1 MMPNLEPAFAEI
13 FLAVGICVVLITDL
27 FLPQSRR
34 DITYVLAL
42 LCLAGT
48 AWASF
53 AIELDTVPM
62 VIFTGNFIADPLSQF
77 LKIFTIAT
85 VGVAFVYSR
94 GYLLARELYKGE
106 YYVLGLFALLGIMV
120 MISAF
125 SLLTMYLGLE
135 MLSLALYAMVA
146 FDRESPIAAEAAMKY
161 FVLGAIA
168 SGILLYGM
176 SIIYGVT
183 GSLRLDQLASTLL
196 ASESGQWSVLL
207 GVAFILVGVAFK
219 FGAVPFHMWLPDVYQ
234 GAVTSVTLF
243 IGTAP
248 KIAALAMAIRLLVEG
263 LGAEALVWQPMLIV
277 LAVLSLAVGNILA
290 IAQTNIK
297 RMLGYSAISNA
308 GFILLGLVAGDQVGR
323 EAALFYTLIYVITA
337 AGAFGMVILMSRGGF
352 EADQLDHYKGLNAR
366 SPWFAAI
373 MLLLMLSLIG
383 VPPLA
388 GFFAKWSILAA
399 LIGADKTWLAA
410 LGVLF
415 SVIGAFYYLRV
426 VRLMYFDTGLDQI
439 APEAGLDLRVLLSLN
454 GLVLLGLGLFPNW
467 LLRICIA
474 VMA

>member
-1 MMPNLEPAFAEI
+1 MPDISPAFAEI

-27 FLPQSRR
+27 FLPQARR

-42 LCLAGT
+42 LCLVGT
-48 AWASF
+48 AWISS
-53 AIELDTVPM
+53 AIELGSSPTVL
-62 VIFTGNFIADPLSQF
+62 FSGLFIADPLSQF
-77 LKIFTIAT
+77 LKIFAIAI

-94 GYLLARELYKGE
+94 EYLRERDLYRGE

-125 SLLTMYLGLE
+125 SLLTMFLGLE

-183 GSLRLDQLASTLL
+183 GSLQLDQLAANLM
-196 ASESGQWSVLL
+196 ASGPGQWSAGL
-207 GVAFILVGVAFK
+207 GVVFILVGVAFK

-234 GAVTSVTLF
+234 GAPTSVTLF

-248 KIAALAMAIRLLVEG
+248 KIAAFAMAIRLLVEG
-263 LGAEALVWQPMLIV
+263 LGPEAATWQPMLTV

-297 RMLGYSAISNA
+297 RMLAYSAIA
-308 GFILLGLVAGDQVGR
+308 HVGFILLGLLAGNEAGR
-323 EAALFYTLIYVITA
+323 EAALFYTLIYVIMA
-337 AGAFGMVILMSRGGF
+337 AGAFGMVILMSRAGF
-352 EADQLDHYKGLNAR
+352 EADRLDDYKGLNAR
-366 SPWFAAI
+366 SPWFAGI
-373 MLLLMLSLIG
+373 MLVLMFSLTG
-383 VPPLA
+383 LPPFA

-399 LIGADKTWLAA
+399 LVDADKIWLAA
-410 LGVLF
+410 LAVLF

-426 VRLMYFDTGLDQI
+426 VRLMYFDQGLDRT
-439 APEAGLDLRVLLSLN
+439 APEAGLDLRILLSLN
-454 GLVLLGLGLFPNW
+454 GLALLALGLFPNW
-467 LLRICIA
+467 LLRICTA

>member
-1 MMPNLEPAFAEI
+1 IFA
-13 FLAVGICVVLITDL
+13 
-27 FLPQSRR
+27 
-34 DITYVLAL
+34 
-42 LCLAGT
+42 
-48 AWASF
+48 
-53 AIELDTVPM
+53 
-62 VIFTGNFIADPLSQF
+62 GNFIADPLSQF

-183 GSLRLDQLASTLL
+183 GSLRLDQVASKLL

-263 LGAEALVWQPMLIV
+263 LGAEAVVWQPMLTV

-290 IAQTNIK
+290 IAQSNIK
-297 RMLGYSAISNA
+297 RMLGYSTISHA
-308 GFILLGLVAGDQVGR
+308 GFILLGLVAGDQAGR

-352 EADQLDHYKGLNAR
+352 EADQLEHYKGLNAR

-399 LIGADKTWLAA
+399 LIGVDKIWLAA

-426 VRLMYFDTGLDQI
+426 VRLMYFDQGLDQT

-474 VMA
+474 VMP